1 MKLAREMGAFTNA
14 WLSTTRALYFT
25 GSDKKSFHVH
35 QCKHKK
41 YGTTTPTKKG
51 KCLTPDGKEQL
62 LISGKLALMKKGK
75 KSVLS
80 DFTK

>member
-1 MKLAREMGAFTNA
+1 MLGSVQPGHCILQVQIKR
-14 WLSTTRALYFT
+14 

-62 LISGKLALMKKGK
+62 LISGKLTLMKKGK